1 MARQDSFDLP
11 ACDADKLN
19 DMVAAMIEQ
28 LEEVEDLW
36 SEVARTAREQG
47 PDDPRDGTLLKDWA
61 NVVSIKRVVDETLA
75 LIEWY
80 TFPDACTEK
89 ADKTKQTWK

>member
-1 MARQDSFDLP
+1 MAKQSSFDLP
-11 ACDADKLN
+11 ARRADELN
-19 DMVAAMIEQ
+19 DMVAAMIDQ

-36 SEVARTAREQG
+36 SEVTKTAREQG

-75 LIEWY
+75 AI
-80 TFPDACTEK
+80 D
-89 ADKTKQTWK
+89 Q